1 MVLSNISCLCVVFWG
16 LCIMLSALSL
26 KNSSP
31 GSKADFSDKLVF
43 GIYAIIFV
51 RYNIISHMYNII
63 LTICYIKRHIY

>member
-1 MVLSNISCLCVVFWG
+1 
-16 LCIMLSALSL
+16 MLSALSL

-51 RYNIISHMYNII
+51 RYDIISHIYNII
-63 LTICYIKRHIY
+63 LTICYIKGHIY